1 MSLRELFD
9 NFKYDQAA
17 CVSVQRRGA
26 NYWFTFGDT
35 LSTSF
40 ECDSPEEGIQ
50 QAIELSRTIRVAEDE
65 VERRATLVR
74 EFARQCGL
82 GITCTIVKRILCG
95 ENKDRLICTADICLG
110 SEPVRRVEPICGWS
124 DEEIEINAVSQLYYE
139 MRKMQLDAM
148 TASLTTTATAPP
160 LPPTNPLLVMAEASS
175 KGTK

>member
-17 CVSVQRRGA
+17 CVRIQRRGA
-26 NYWFTFGDT
+26 TYWFTFGDT

-50 QAIELSRTIRVAEDE
+50 QAIELSRPTRVAEDE

-74 EFARQCGL
+74 EFARQRNL
-82 GITCTIVKRILCG
+82 DITCTVVKRILGG

-124 DEEIEINAVSQLYYE
+124 DEEIEINAVSQLCYE
-139 MRKMQLDAM
+139 MCKM
-148 TASLTTTATAPP
+148 TATAPP
-160 LPPTNPLLVMAEASS
+160 LPPTNPLLVMAEAGS